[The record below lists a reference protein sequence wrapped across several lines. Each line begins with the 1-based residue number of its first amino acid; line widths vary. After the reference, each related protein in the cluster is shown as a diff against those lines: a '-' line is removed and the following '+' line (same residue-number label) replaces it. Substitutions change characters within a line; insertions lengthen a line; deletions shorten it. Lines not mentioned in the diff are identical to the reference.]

1 MIFNWYR
8 MADGKSMLT
17 PRQDK
22 KSGVSALSCS
32 VPNLCESSL
41 TISDT
46 SLATERDQDESQRG
60 GSMHRKQHRQAMIA
74 GALLLAGL
82 LSSPTGGLAQLGGLS
97 PTTPSPS
104 ATTVAGQATTVQATV
119 LGVLG
124 TATTTTLC
132 ASGTLAGTNDARDA
146 SQLTA
151 TIPSLLGAET
161 LQADTIGW
169 PDEVDSE
176 ASLSGLKLS
185 VAGISISAG
194 VIRASAVAIAGA
206 AGSRSSEIDSLA
218 INEVP
223 VAVTGAPNQTIPI
236 PGGQL
241 VINEQTISSAGSAV
255 VNALHVTVN
264 GIEDVVIASAT
275 AGIS

>member
-1 MIFNWYR
+1 
-8 MADGKSMLT
+8 
-17 PRQDK
+17 
-22 KSGVSALSCS
+22 
-32 VPNLCESSL
+32 
-41 TISDT
+41 
-46 SLATERDQDESQRG
+46 
-60 GSMHRKQHRQAMIA
+60 MHRKQHRQAMIA